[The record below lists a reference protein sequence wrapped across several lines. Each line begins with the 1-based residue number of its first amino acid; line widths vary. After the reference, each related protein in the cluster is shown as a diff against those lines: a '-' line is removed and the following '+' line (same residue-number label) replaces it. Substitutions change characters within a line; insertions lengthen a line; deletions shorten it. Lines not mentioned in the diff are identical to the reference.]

1 MNGIKN
7 SVIKV
12 FLFIGFQVLMSSLIC
27 FTQAVDSIDQED
39 LQNDKVMRTP
49 MPGKIMR
56 VNVQK
61 GQEVKAGD
69 LLYIIEAMKMEMTV
83 HSPLAGQI
91 QDVLYRANDIVDG
104 NCAIIN
110 FTPPFVERN
119 DMNQV
124 PKGENKDISPI
135 TLASYVTDAPPPGSS
150 HTGNLPGLIPSGTLS
165 TESSSHGP
173 FLINP
178 LATDPIQKETIRRAS
193 YAWKLNYVFNV
204 PTDDIDSNS
213 SPIHSPD
220 ENDARGALVD
230 NRDLLIALF
239 SYASSL
245 PPSGSFPPKPFPPE
259 SFPVRIAFERI
270 PS

>member
-1 MNGIKN
+1 
-7 SVIKV
+7 
-12 FLFIGFQVLMSSLIC
+12 
-27 FTQAVDSIDQED
+27 
-39 LQNDKVMRTP
+39 
-49 MPGKIMR
+49 
-56 VNVQK
+56 
-61 GQEVKAGD
+61 
-69 LLYIIEAMKMEMTV
+69 
-83 HSPLAGQI
+83 
-91 QDVLYRANDIVDG
+91 
-104 NCAIIN
+104 
-110 FTPPFVERN
+110 
-119 DMNQV
+119 MNQV

-259 SFPVRIAFERI
+259 SFLSGSLSKESPAKKISRNPHDSISERGKEGSSLHSKPMSPMIAIVDSQVVSNESRLTAVKWACGSIALCLLMLTSKLISSYRSRCSQTRVFNQIKNFHFVDMILNRFMI
-270 PS
+270 KRRGSNMNRVIFPRWKAG